1 VPQRECKED
10 FDGMS
15 PKRKKTKKK
24 KKFLELSFR
33 SFFFWG
39 LGLFLLMVWIFVLG
53 VLVGRGLLSYEDMTD
68 QFAKVQ
74 DTVGRKDSS
83 DLDLTKDFDEDTKLS
98 FYKDLSSKKDEAAK
112 KNHIIR
118 KKVADQKKPAKPLE
132 TAKPP
137 TKKYEPLKGSQ
148 LDINKS
154 RKKLDQDNEAP
165 SFKTGGGYSVQ
176 VASFEKRLGAVKIT
190 DQLKSRGYP
199 AYFLEVNI
207 KGKVCYR
214 VMCGN
219 FKEREEAS
227 DYQKLLARQ
236 EKVHDCFV
244 TRVD

>member
-1 VPQRECKED
+1 
-10 FDGMS
+10 MS
-15 PKRKKTKKK
+15 PKKTKKK
-24 KKFLELSFR
+24 RNFMELSFR
-33 SFFFWG
+33 SLFFWV
-39 LGLFLLMVWIFVLG
+39 LGLFLLMVWIFILG

-83 DLDLTKDFDEDTKLS
+83 DLDLTKDFEEDTELS

-112 KNHIIR
+112 KNHII
-118 KKVADQKKPAKPLE
+118 KKGVADQKRPTKRLE
-132 TAKPP
+132 TAQPP
-137 TKKYEPLKGSQ
+137 TEKYEITKKSQ
-148 LDINKS
+148 LDTSKTS
-154 RKKLDQDNEAP
+154 KKPDQNNEVP
-165 SFKTGGGYSVQ
+165 PFKAEGQYTVQ

-207 KGKVCYR
+207 KGRVCYR

-219 FKEREEAS
+219 FKDREEAS
-227 DYQKLLARQ
+227 KYQKILARQ
-236 EKVHDCFV
+236 GKVHDCFV